1 MKLIE
6 KRAIK
11 EDVDNLERRLQ
22 DQIQEILH
30 GLIDRF
36 ADKKETAKKIAFI
49 EKQLKAL
56 FDMMMNMDT
65 NRAGG

>member
-1 MKLIE
+1 
-6 KRAIK
+6 
-11 EDVDNLERRLQ
+11 
-22 DQIQEILH
+22 
-30 GLIDRF
+30 LIDRF